1 VAAFP
6 GKVRTLHVAPALPE
20 ALSGL
25 RTIAQNWRHTWNA
38 TARGLFRRLDPA
50 LWKSVRRDPMLFLAR
65 VEQETLR
72 SAESDPSFL
81 GLLHAALE
89 DARRDQAA
97 APIALPEGERD
108 LLVAYFCAE
117 YAIAEYFQIYSG
129 GLGVLAGDH
138 LRSASDLRVPLIAVG
153 LFYREGYNTQ
163 RLGSDGWQ
171 HEVYPPIDPY
181 SQALESVRTPEGIPL
196 MVSVELPEGP
206 CAARIWKATIGR
218 TQLYLLDTVVRENP
232 AEHRQLTARLYGG
245 DEHTRIRQEIL
256 LGIGGVRALRAL
268 GIRPSVWHMNEGHSS
283 FLVLERARVAM
294 EEQQLGF
301 EAALE
306 LVRASTVFTTHTPVP
321 AGNDAFGPEMML
333 RYFPTPESRCGLTIE
348 NLLALG
354 RRAQDAQKEGASFE
368 MTILAL
374 QGAGGRNGVS
384 RLHGQ
389 VSRRMFRDVWEGTPE
404 EEVPIGSITNGVH
417 YETWLGEEMAALFSR
432 YLARDWVQRQE
443 DPALWAKVDE
453 IPDEELWRARERA
466 RERLIGAARERL
478 RLQVTRHGARP
489 RELAAIDEMLSP
501 DALTI
506 GFARR
511 MAPYKRAGLLLRDLK
526 RIAALVGDAQRPV
539 QILYAGKAHPR
550 NDAGKEDLRAVFQ
563 ATQREE
569 LKGRVVFL
577 EDYDLELGRLLVQGC
592 DLWLNTPRRPQEAS
606 GTSGMKSVLN
616 GGIHMSIL
624 DGWWDEAYQPGLGW
638 AIDSPPELAVV
649 DPEDVDRTESDNLY
663 DLLEGEVVPAF
674 WQRSSASALPSEWI
688 RRVKASLKAHGPRFS
703 THRMVREYFE
713 TFYRPAHRR
722 GRSLAAD
729 GARGASELAAYRAR
743 LRGAFERVAI
753 LAVEEPDTRKTRE
766 VGHVVRV
773 RAQVELGGLS
783 EEDVAVE
790 LYLGPVDGGL
800 EIQGGRSLPMQ
811 RETSPDVESGPLWY
825 AGEIPL
831 EKSGRIGY
839 AVRVRPVHPLANGS
853 ADLLWVRWATV

>member
-1 VAAFP
+1 MAGFP

-20 ALSGL
+20 ALAGL

-50 LWKSVRRDPMLFLAR
+50 LWKSVRQDPMLFLAR

-72 SAESDPSFL
+72 AAESDPAFL
-81 GLLHAALE
+81 GRLHAALKDLE
-89 DARRDQAA
+89 REIG
-97 APIALPEGERD
+97 APAIALPEGERD

-117 YAIAEYFQIYSG
+117 YALAECFQIYSG

-138 LRSASDLRVPLIAVG
+138 LRSASDLKIPLVAVG
-153 LFYREGYNTQ
+153 LLYREGYHTQ

-171 HEVYPPIDPY
+171 HETYPPIDPY

-206 CAARIWKATIGR
+206 LSARIWKMSVGR
-218 TQLYLLDTVVRENP
+218 STLFLLDAVVRENP
-232 AEHRQLTARLYGG
+232 PEHRQLTARLYGG

-256 LGIGGVRALRAL
+256 LGIGGVRALRAM
-268 GIRPSVWHMNEGHSS
+268 GIRPTVWHMNEGHSS
-283 FLVLERARVAM
+283 FLVLERTRVAM
-294 EEQQLGF
+294 EDLGISF

-306 LVRASTVFTTHTPVP
+306 DVRASTVFTTHTPVP
-321 AGNDAFGPEMML
+321 AGNDAFGPEMMQ
-333 RYFPTPESRCGLTIE
+333 RYFPTAESRCGLALE
-348 NLLALG
+348 DFLALG
-354 RRAQDAQKEGASFE
+354 RRAQDARKEGTLFE

-384 RLHGQ
+384 ALHGE

-417 YETWLGEEMAALFSR
+417 YETWIGDEMNALFTL
-432 YLARDWVQRQE
+432 YLARDWAQRQ
-443 DPALWAKVDE
+443 DDAALWAKVDE
-453 IPDEELWRARERA
+453 IPDEELWRAREAA
-466 RERLIGAARERL
+466 RERLVTAARERL
-478 RLQVTRHGARP
+478 RHQVTRLGARP
-489 RELAAIDEMLSP
+489 RELAAIDGMLSP

-511 MAPYKRAGLLLRDLK
+511 MAPYKRAGLLLRDLE
-526 RIAALVGDAQRPV
+526 RIAALVGHADRPV

-616 GGIHMSIL
+616 GGLHMSIL
-624 DGWWDEAYQPGLGW
+624 DGWWDEAYQPGVGW
-638 AIDSPPELAVV
+638 AIDSPPEVAIV

-663 DLLEGEVVPAF
+663 DLLVAEVIPAF
-674 WQRSSASALPSEWI
+674 WQRGTPSGLPTEWL
-688 RRVKASLKAHGPRFS
+688 RRMRASLKALGPRFG
-703 THRMVREYFE
+703 THRMLREYLE
-713 TFYRPAHRR
+713 LYYRPAHRR
-722 GRSLAAD
+722 GRALGAE
-729 GARGASELAAYRAR
+729 GARGAQELAAWRAR
-743 LRGAFERVAI
+743 LRGAFERVAV
-753 LAVEEPDTRKTRE
+753 LAVEEPDARKTRE
-766 VGHVVRV
+766 VGHSVKV
-773 RAQVELGGLS
+773 RAQIDLGGLD
-783 EEDVAVE
+783 EDDVSIE
-790 LYLGPVDGGL
+790 LYLGPVDGAL
-800 EIQGGRSLPMQ
+800 EIRGGRALPMR
-811 RETSPDVESGPLWY
+811 RETSADVEEGPLWF

-831 EKSGRIGY
+831 ERSGRIGY
-839 AVRVRPVHPLANGS
+839 AVRVRPRHPLASCS
-853 ADLLWVRWATV
+853 ADLRWVRWATI